1 VRDAAGSDLMG
12 LWASYFLCASYL
24 HYRGVLRLEPVPNF
38 VLAVLLAVPLPSAL
52 AGSRAWRA
60 ARQALAV
67 AAAVALLWR
76 QSWLPGPGRT
86 ARLLGEMGGLGAIS
100 PAYLLRVIGGSLSLV
115 DAGVLVVVVAACVF
129 LARRIVL
136 APLAFAAI
144 LSVPLLA
151 ASRGAEGTAGEVARF
166 FEAESHRSVRFPERP
181 AGVEFDVIL
190 LHVCSL
196 SWDDL
201 RASGLDGHPLL
212 REFDLVFT
220 AFNSVSSYTNPS
232 AIRLLRSACGQTR
245 HADLYGNAMPE
256 CYLLDAL
263 RRAGYRTG
271 FALDNDAPAYRFVE
285 EARMFGHADAP
296 LPFAGLPVR
305 QIDFD
310 RTPIYDDGALLARWL
325 DDRKASPARRAALY
339 ADLTTLHGGA
349 RRVEDDRWWTRSR
362 KDLYREA
369 GEHLFETLEQL
380 FRRLEASGRRTLVV
394 FVPEHGTALA
404 GSAFQPPDVRE
415 VPLPAITTV
424 PVAVKLVGPGLAPTP
439 ARQVTIGKP
448 TSYLAIAHLL
458 ASALDARS
466 FRPEALFTD
475 EAIARIPET
484 PFVAENEA
492 TTVVR
497 TGDAVL
503 WRRRNGAFEPVPAAD
518 AASPAPAAAAAAR

>member
-1 VRDAAGSDLMG
+1 MG
-12 LWASYFLCASYL
+12 LWASYFLCAAYL
-24 HYRGVLRLEPVPNF
+24 HYRGVLRLEPVPNL
-38 VLAVLLAVPLPSAL
+38 VLAVLLAVPLPPAL

-60 ARQALAV
+60 ARQAMIV

-76 QSWLPGPGRT
+76 QSWIPGPGRT
-86 ARLLGEMGGLGAIS
+86 ARLLGEMGGLSAIS
-100 PAYLLRVIGGSLSLV
+100 PAYLLRVIGGALSLV
-115 DAGVLVVVVAACVF
+115 DAGALVVIVAVCVV

-151 ASRGAEGTAGEVARF
+151 ASRGADGTAGEVARF
-166 FEAESHRSVRFPERP
+166 FESEAHRSVRFPERP
-181 AGVEFDVIL
+181 AGVDFDVVL

-201 RASGLDGHPLL
+201 RASGLDGNPIH

-232 AIRLLRSACGQTR
+232 AIRLLRAACGQTR
-245 HADLYGNAMPE
+245 HADLYGNALPD

-263 RRAGYRTG
+263 RRAGYRTWS
-271 FALDNDAPAYRFVE
+271 AVDNDAPAYRFVDE
-285 EARMFGHADAP
+285 IRLFGHADAP
-296 LPFAGLPVR
+296 LPLAGLPVR

-310 RTPIYDDGALLARWL
+310 RTPIYDDAALLQRWL

-339 ADLTTLHGGA
+339 VDLTTLHGGA
-349 RRVEDDRWWTRSR
+349 RRVEDDRWWTRAR

-369 GEHLFETLEQL
+369 GEHLFATLEEF
-380 FRRLEASGRRTLVV
+380 FRKLEASGRRTLVV
-394 FVPEHGTALA
+394 LVPEHGSALA
-404 GSAFQPPDVRE
+404 GSTFQPPDVRE

-439 ARQVTIGKP
+439 ARQVTIAKP

-458 ASALDARS
+458 ASALDAPS
-466 FRPEALFTD
+466 FRPEALFSD
-475 EAIARIPET
+475 EAVARIPET

-492 TTVVR
+492 LTVVR
-497 TGDAVL
+497 SGDAVL
-503 WRRRNGAFEPVPAAD
+503 WRRRNGAFEPVPTAEGAT
-518 AASPAPAAAAAAR
+518 PTTAAAAR